1 MKVNQFILIGL
12 VAASTLS
19 YCQPIGAAGASGY
32 FVFSGRTTAG
42 EFYCLIDKEPIGAT
56 LSSDGEVV
64 IMSGTDYVPVDEL
77 NHCAANTPIHARR
90 AAPHVSFLSDV
101 NLKAGIY
108 ASMIPVAVS
117 PMSFLA
123 VVGRLGSD
131 RNLVKIP
138 GFYRATVSK
147 SKLKGEASSNMFPV
161 ISLDGRYVSLDW
173 RQCEVGSKIDVIE
186 IRRGRSVEIDDKK
199 CAELFNWER

>member
-1 MKVNQFILIGL
+1 MKVKRLILISL

-19 YCQPIGAAGASGY
+19 SCQPIGAADAVGY
-32 FVFSGRTTAG
+32 FTFSGRTAVG

-56 LSSDGEVV
+56 LSSDGEAV
-64 IMSGTDYVPVDEL
+64 IVSGTDYVPIDEL
-77 NHCAANTPIHARR
+77 NRCKVDAPIHVRR

-131 RNLVKIP
+131 KNLVKIP

-147 SKLKGEASSNMFPV
+147 SKLKGEASSSMFPV

-173 RQCEVGSKIDVIE
+173 RQCEAGSKIDVIE
-186 IRRGRSVEIDDKK
+186 IRSGRSLEIDEKK